1 MEAGNF
7 LMKVQYEYY
16 YYFARRSQAEFI
28 VFVSRYYNTELFT
41 YLGGTNISVS
51 INLCCKFNKLRKTR
65 NYIDQIAPFT

>member
-1 MEAGNF
+1 
-7 LMKVQYEYY
+7 MKVQYEDY